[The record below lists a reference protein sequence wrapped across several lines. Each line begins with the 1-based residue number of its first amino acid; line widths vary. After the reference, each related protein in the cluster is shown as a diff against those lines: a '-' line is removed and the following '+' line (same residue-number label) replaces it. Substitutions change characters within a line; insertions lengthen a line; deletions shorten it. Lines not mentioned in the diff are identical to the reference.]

1 MPSNPE
7 ARADADE
14 EVTVFDPL
22 PYMAPLF
29 ALALVAEGVL
39 VRYSKRA
46 LVSGLGCIVVDQVTA
61 AWGLAVF
68 LTAFAAVHRHL
79 ALVAL
84 PSSAIT
90 TWIVAIVL
98 HDLAYYA
105 FHRASHRVNV
115 LWAAHVV
122 HHQSERYDFTV
133 SLRQGAVATWVSYA
147 FYAPLALLVDAKVF
161 LFVHAAYQ
169 VFQFFVHTR
178 AIGTLGPLEW
188 LFATPS
194 HHRVHHGSERRH
206 LDRNYGGFFI
216 VFDRLFNTFTVED
229 REPRY
234 GVPGGYEMTSP
245 LFANSYM
252 FLRLVAAGARRPWRE
267 RLALWFGPP
276 EAAAKLVSSGAHPPR
291 VVETTTLTRTWLPLA
306 AAMGCA
312 LVVGFVALPKPLTV
326 VVALASLALVEVAS
340 APLDG
345 R

>member
-1 MPSNPE
+1 MS
-7 ARADADE
+7 A
-14 EVTVFDPL
+14 FDPL

-29 ALALVAEGVL
+29 AIALVAEGL
-39 VRYSKRA
+39 AVRYSRRA
-46 LVSGLGCIVVDQVTA
+46 LVSGIGCIVIDQVTA
-61 AWGLAVF
+61 AWGLALF
-68 LTAFAAVHRHL
+68 LAAFAALHRHV
-79 ALVAL
+79 AVVAL
-84 PSSAIT
+84 PSSSIT
-90 TWIVAIVL
+90 TYVIAIVA

-105 FHRASHRVNV
+105 FHRASHRVNI

-133 SLRQGAVATWVSYA
+133 SLRQGSVATWVSYL
-147 FYAPLALLVDAKVF
+147 FYAPLALLVDAQVF

-206 LDRNYGGFFI
+206 IDRNYGGFFI
-216 VFDRLFNTFTVED
+216 LFDRLFNTFTAED

-252 FLRLVAAGARRPWRE
+252 FLRLIAASSRRTLRE
-267 RLALWFGPP
+267 RLWLWFGPP
-276 EAAAKLVSSGAHPPR
+276 EDAAKLISSGAHPPR
-291 VVETTTLTRTWLPLA
+291 VVEATTLTRTWLPLGGA
-306 AAMGCA
+306 VGCA
-312 LVVGFVALPKPLTV
+312 IAVGFAALPTPLTV
-326 VVALASLALVEVAS
+326 VIAIASVLLVEVAS

-345 R
+345 RP